1 MQPIRFPSFV
11 SVLAVL
17 TVGLTGS
24 PHSFIGQQTNE
35 KSSTANDKIEMC
47 ECELLVVDEDGV
59 PIQNAEIT
67 GFGLRPAKY
76 PSAHFLWPKEL
87 LGKKYETDEFGKATV
102 LYPKFVYDDL
112 LHGDNLSFRVTWLV
126 RHPRYVPFD
135 EDRAVAIYHR
145 IRPAFRTTFSANN
158 RQRYMQ
164 VEVTLVTRSEEV
176 VSALVTHQPLIVN
189 ALVML
194 FADADYLELQT
205 AEGKET
211 LRLAA
216 IAAVDA
222 ILEEE
227 AEVGG
232 IEKVLF
238 TQSVMQ

>member
-1 MQPIRFPSFV
+1 M
-11 SVLAVL
+11 A
-17 TVGLTGS
+17 
-24 PHSFIGQQTNE
+24 E
-35 KSSTANDKIEMC
+35 KDEISEDESEEGKPKRKLKLILMLVA
-47 ECELLVVDEDGV
+47 LVVILGGAGGGAYWYFMMGEEEVTESADGGTE
-59 PIQNAEIT
+59 AE
-67 GFGLRPAKY
+67 A
-76 PSAHFLWPKEL
+76 
-87 LGKKYETDEFGKATV
+87 
-102 LYPKFVYDDL
+102 
-112 LHGDNLSFRVTWLV
+112 
-126 RHPRYVPFD
+126 FD

-216 IAAVDA
+216 IAEVDA
-222 ILEEE
+222 ILEKE

-238 TQSVMQ
+238 TQFVMQ